1 MKYFAFGLYL
11 VTLVIQI
18 ATVFQCFST
27 LKHIGKLRAG
37 WMMLA
42 TAFTL
47 ELVHALISMGN
58 VRGEI
63 FDHIWEAVFPLVI
76 AAFFLAGILSIR
88 RAMDLQAKKNADL
101 ELLNQYD
108 NLTHALSRAEIVK
121 RLAMEVERSVRF
133 HHPLAVLEIDIDHFK
148 DINDQYGHQVGDE
161 ILKSLTQNCLSVLRT
176 NDSFGRIG
184 GEEFLII
191 LPETDPVSS
200 LEAAE
205 RLRIGVASARHIT
218 SAPCEISITV
228 SVGIVDFD
236 PQALVQAD
244 VNITISELVKHA
256 DQAMYQAK
264 AAGRNRVVSWKYEG
278 IND

>member
-63 FDHIWEAVFPLVI
+63 FDHIWVI